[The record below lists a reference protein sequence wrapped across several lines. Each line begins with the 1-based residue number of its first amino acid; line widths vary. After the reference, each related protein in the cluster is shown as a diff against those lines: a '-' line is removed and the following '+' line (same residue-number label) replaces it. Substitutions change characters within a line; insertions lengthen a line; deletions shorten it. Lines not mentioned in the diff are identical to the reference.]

1 MEVELRWDD
10 YETATIMYK
19 LKNHIAPDH
28 LAQMFDSK
36 NSIHSYNL
44 RNSKHNLFVPRPYT
58 EAEKNS
64 FRHRG
69 GGGGGRPW
77 NSLSN
82 AVKGQTSLKL
92 FLSH

>member
-1 MEVELRWDD
+1 
-10 YETATIMYK
+10 MYK

-28 LAQMFDSK
+28 LAQMFDST
-36 NSIHSYNL
+36 NSIHSSNFL

-69 GGGGGRPW
+69 GGGGGG
-77 NSLSN
+77 SLE
-82 AVKGQTSLKL
+82 
-92 FLSH
+92 